1 MITEN
6 VWEKRYQYIDELK
19 RLGAKITVEGRVAI
33 IEGVKELTG
42 AEVEATDLRAGA
54 AMILAA
60 LNARGETVIGEVKY
74 IDRGYEEVEKKF
86 SGIGADIK
94 RVSV

>member
-1 MITEN
+1 MLSKI
-6 VWEKRYQYIDELK
+6 YK

-54 AMILAA
+54 AMIIAA

-86 SGIGADIK
+86 SAIGADIK

>member
-54 AMILAA
+54 AMIIAA

-86 SGIGADIK
+86 SAIGADIK